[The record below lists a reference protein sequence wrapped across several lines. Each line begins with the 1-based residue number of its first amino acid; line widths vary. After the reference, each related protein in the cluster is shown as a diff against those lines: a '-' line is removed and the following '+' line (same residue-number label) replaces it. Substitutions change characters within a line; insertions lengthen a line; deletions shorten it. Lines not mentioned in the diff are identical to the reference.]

1 MIFALAGT
9 GYTWTQEQRKEF
21 LESHGIQMMQTGAS
35 SKRKL
40 RVLIA
45 DDVQETRRN
54 ARLMLATID
63 DVEVVA
69 MAANGLQAVQ
79 LATEHHPDIVL
90 LDINMPEMDG
100 LTAYRE
106 IVRVHPETGCIIIS
120 AEKDSSTFRSA
131 ISVGVQEYLIKPF
144 TGDELEEA
152 IGRVRVRVE
161 QARQKLVQDT
171 QVRKQREAYL
181 VQLAIEYSKS
191 RRTDEN
197 AMEVFEQLAENP
209 RCEPRWLQT
218 LAMIYVVRREWGRLK
233 VLAEK
238 LDGRE
243 KE

>member
-1 MIFALAGT
+1 
-9 GYTWTQEQRKEF
+9 
-21 LESHGIQMMQTGAS
+21 MQPETS

-69 MAANGLQAVQ
+69 IASNGLQALELSKEQ
-79 LATEHHPDIVL
+79 RPDIVL

-106 IVRVHPETGCIIIS
+106 IARVLPGTGCIIIS
-120 AEKDSSTFRSA
+120 AEKDTSTLRNA

-144 TGDELEEA
+144 TVEELEAA
-152 IGRVRVRVE
+152 INRVRGLVE
-161 QARQKLVQDT
+161 QHRIKLAQDT
-171 QVRKQREAYL
+171 QLRRQREAFL
-181 VQLAIEYSKS
+181 LQLAAEYSKT
-191 RRTDEN
+191 RRTDEK

-209 RCEPRWLQT
+209 ACEMRWLQT
-218 LAMIYVVRREWGRLK
+218 LAMIYVVRNEWGRLK
-233 VLAEK
+233 ILATK
-238 LDGRE
+238 LEQRM
-243 KE
+243 KK